1 MAKLLLKRP
10 HASDRQ
16 SICIPGGVDMKAVC
30 LFVVLT
36 FTASP
41 VLAQQSLD
49 TRAQEK
55 QTPIRASMEKAA
67 AAGADQPATPKTSR
81 PSGEKGA
88 LFWSGLALGVAGA
101 ATSALGL
108 TALRTE
114 DSSTGNAPTG
124 TYQACVAR
132 RDSNPIY
139 AGNQCGVLKA
149 KNLKLLW
156 GGVALGGAGAVLM
169 IHGMNT
175 SAELSP
181 GSIGLFHHLR
191 F

>member
-1 MAKLLLKRP
+1 MANFLLKRP

-41 VLAQQSLD
+41 VLAQQSFD
-49 TRAQEK
+49 ARAPHTEA
-55 QTPIRASMEKAA
+55 PIRASIEKAA
-67 AAGADQPATPKTSR
+67 AADADQGAAPKTSR

-114 DSSTGNAPTG
+114 DSSTGNA
-124 TYQACVAR
+124 
-132 RDSNPIY
+132 
-139 AGNQCGVLKA
+139 
-149 KNLKLLW
+149 
-156 GGVALGGAGAVLM
+156 
-169 IHGMNT
+169 
-175 SAELSP
+175 
-181 GSIGLFHHLR
+181 
-191 F
+191 